1 MNTSHLKLV
10 ILIPALNEE
19 QTIAQ
24 VIKGIPSYIEG
35 VTEQQIVVI
44 DDGSTDG
51 TSAIARAAGATVI
64 THTVN
69 QGVGVALQT
78 GIKQAL
84 AAGADVIVNIDG
96 DGQFQSADI
105 PKLIAPIKEG
115 KADFVSTTRFADPAL
130 LPTMPALKIWGNKW
144 MTRIINFITGQKF
157 TDVSCGFRAYSREA
171 ALRLSLFG
179 KFTYTQETFVDFAF
193 KGIRMA
199 EVPLLVRGER
209 KHGTSRVASN
219 LWSYGFKAASIIF
232 YAALDYRPFYFIG
245 VPGLLVIF
253 LGIIGGIF
261 LLINYLATGQTY
273 PYRSLVSVSGQLLI
287 IGFIIF
293 FMSLLAEMM
302 KRNRHQLEE
311 ILYLQ
316 RATTYK
322 AARPL
327 MGGTGAAL
335 LPEEAAAAAHS
346 KSLSSR
352 QEAGFAARNNKNEDK
367 G

>member
-1 MNTSHLKLV
+1 MVYYTYMDSPDLKLV
-10 ILIPALNEE
+10 VIIPALNEE
-19 QTIAQ
+19 QTIGQ
-24 VIKGIPSYIEG
+24 VIRAIPSHIEG
-35 VTEQQIVVI
+35 ISHQEIIVI
-44 DDGSTDG
+44 NDGSTDA
-51 TSAIARAAGATVI
+51 TASIAREAGATVM
-64 THTVN
+64 THSLN

-84 AAGADVIVNIDG
+84 AAGADIIVNIDG

-105 PKLIAPIKEG
+105 PQLIAPIKEG

-130 LPTMPALKIWGNKW
+130 LPHMPAIKIWGNIW

-209 KHGTSRVASN
+209 QHGTSRVAN
-219 LWSYGFKAASIIF
+219 NVWRYGFKAASIIF

-245 VPGLLVIF
+245 VPGLVVIL
-253 LGIIGGIF
+253 LGIIGGMF
-261 LLINYLATGQTY
+261 LLIHYLFTGQTY
-273 PYRSLVSVSGQLLI
+273 PYRSLVSISGQFLI

-302 KRNRHQLEE
+302 KRNRRQLEE
-311 ILYLQ
+311 MLYLQ
-316 RATTYK
+316 RAATYK
-322 AARPL
+322 VARD
-327 MGGTGAAL
+327 TKH
-335 LPEEAAAAAHS
+335 E
-346 KSLSSR
+346 
-352 QEAGFAARNNKNEDK
+352 RNA
-367 G
+367 